1 MLTKTE
7 VTAKTTAEEDAAI
20 KLWETKIDAA
30 LATHYGST
38 SVDFSGTARVRGRI
52 VELYQAGGWSVTY
65 HDDQR
70 DGASLTF
77 R

>member
-20 KLWETKIDAA
+20 KLWETKIDTA

-38 SVDFSGTARVRGRI
+38 SVDFSGTSRVRERLI
-52 VELYQAGGWSVTY
+52 ALYQAGGWSVTY